1 MKKQFIADVNMHEV
15 RVALLE
21 DDDLAEIFI
30 EPHGQERLVGNIYKG
45 KVENVLPGMQA
56 AFIDVGL
63 NKNAFLYVGDI
74 VSQNTRDDFLF
85 DDTEEKIECEDPRI
99 SDLLKKDQEIMVQ
112 VIKQQGGTKG
122 VRVTT
127 NITLPGRN
135 IVFMPTVEHIGVSR
149 KIVCEEER
157 ERLRN
162 AVIPF
167 VPKGAGVI
175 VRTAA
180 AKANIEELAAEIK
193 LLEAKWF
200 RIKENER
207 TLNAPRLIHSEENLL
222 FRTVRDQF
230 DEETDRFLI
239 NDFGFYQKVLNAVNI
254 IQPELAD
261 RVCYFDKPDPIFDY
275 FNIESK
281 IEKALQRK
289 IWLKS
294 GAYLIIDETEALTAV
309 DVNTGKF
316 IGDRNLQETILKT
329 NLEAAREIA
338 RQLRLRDIGG
348 IIIIDFIDMADD
360 ENKKLVV
367 KELTE
372 ALKKDRTKTNVIGMT
387 ELGLVEMTRKKMR
400 RKISAFLDRTCPCCG
415 GKGRVYSLSN
425 MAMKLRREII
435 RLVNNSDTPAF
446 LVETG
451 TELVEYILEKN
462 TNNEAILPHFE
473 GRHFYI
479 TENKLSHPHDIKVE
493 QLIDTRS
500 LIKLGKDAQNFF

>member
-1 MKKQFIADVNMHEV
+1 MKKEFIADVSKHEV
-15 RVALLE
+15 RVAVIE
-21 DDDLAEIFI
+21 DDDLVEILI

-74 VSQNTRDDFLF
+74 VTQSIREDLSFANEAPVEK
-85 DDTEEKIECEDPRI
+85 EEI
-99 SDLLKKDQEIMVQ
+99 SINDLLKKDQEIMIQ

-135 IVFMPTVEHIGVSR
+135 IVLMPTVAHIGVSH
-149 KIVCEEER
+149 KIANEAER
-157 ERLRN
+157 ERLKKL
-162 AVIPF
+162 VEPM
-167 VPKGAGVI
+167 VPEGMGVI
-175 VRTAA
+175 VRTASI
-180 AKANIEELAAEIK
+180 KATEEDFRQEFAV
-193 LLEAKWF
+193 LEARWK
-200 RIKENER
+200 RIKER
-207 TLNAPRLIHSEENLL
+207 SKRLNAPRLIHSEENLL
-222 FRTVRDQF
+222 FRTVRDMF
-230 DEETDRFLI
+230 DESVDRFLI
-239 NDFGFYQKVLNAVNI
+239 NDRSSYEKVLNSVSI
-254 IQPELAD
+254 IQPELAE
-261 RVCYFDKPDPIFDY
+261 RVRYFDKPDPIFDY

-281 IEKALQRK
+281 IDKALQRR

-294 GAYLIIDETEALTAV
+294 GAYLIIDEAEALTAI

-316 IGDRNLQETILKT
+316 IGDRNLQETIVKT

-348 IIIIDFIDMADD
+348 IIIIDFIDMTDE
-360 ENKKLVV
+360 ENKNLVV

-372 ALKKDRTKTNVIGMT
+372 CLKKDRTKTNVIGMT

-400 RKISAFLDRTCPCCG
+400 RKISALLDRTCPCCG
-415 GKGRVYSLSN
+415 GKGRIYSLTN
-425 MAMKLRREII
+425 MVMKIRREII
-435 RLVNNSDTPAF
+435 RRANSSDAEAF

-451 TELVEYILEKN
+451 TELKDYILEKN
-462 TNNEAILPHFE
+462 AANEAILPNYE
-473 GRHFYI
+473 GRYFYI
-479 TENKLSHPHDIKVE
+479 TENKLAHPHDFKVE
-493 QLIDTRS
+493 PLADTRA

>member
-1 MKKQFIADVNMHEV
+1 
-15 RVALLE
+15 VAVIE
-21 DDDLAEIFI
+21 DDDLVEILI

-74 VSQNTRDDFLF
+74 VTQSIREDLSFANEAPVEK
-85 DDTEEKIECEDPRI
+85 EEI
-99 SDLLKKDQEIMVQ
+99 SINDLLKKDQEIMIQ

-135 IVFMPTVEHIGVSR
+135 IVLMPTVAHIGVSH
-149 KIVCEEER
+149 KIANEAER
-157 ERLRN
+157 ERLKKL
-162 AVIPF
+162 VEPM
-167 VPKGAGVI
+167 VPEGMGVI
-175 VRTAA
+175 VRTASI
-180 AKANIEELAAEIK
+180 KATEEDFRQEFAV
-193 LLEAKWF
+193 LEARWK
-200 RIKENER
+200 RIKER
-207 TLNAPRLIHSEENLL
+207 SKRLNAPRLIHSEENLL
-222 FRTVRDQF
+222 FRTVRDMF
-230 DEETDRFLI
+230 DESVDRFLI
-239 NDFGFYQKVLNAVNI
+239 NDRSSYEKVLNSVSI
-254 IQPELAD
+254 IQPELAE
-261 RVCYFDKPDPIFDY
+261 RVRYFDKPDPIFDY

-281 IEKALQRK
+281 IDKALQRR

-294 GAYLIIDETEALTAV
+294 GAYLIIDEAEALTAI

-316 IGDRNLQETILKT
+316 IGDRNLQETIVKT

-348 IIIIDFIDMADD
+348 IIIIDFIDMTDE
-360 ENKKLVV
+360 ENKNLVV

-372 ALKKDRTKTNVIGMT
+372 CLKKDRTKTNVIGMT

-400 RKISAFLDRTCPCCG
+400 RKISALLDRTCPCCG
-415 GKGRVYSLSN
+415 GKGRIYSLTN
-425 MAMKLRREII
+425 MVMKIRREII
-435 RLVNNSDTPAF
+435 RRANSSDAEAF

-451 TELVEYILEKN
+451 TELKDYILEKN
-462 TNNEAILPHFE
+462 AANEAILPNYE
-473 GRHFYI
+473 GRYFYI
-479 TENKLSHPHDIKVE
+479 TENKLAHPHDFKVE
-493 QLIDTRS
+493 PLADTRA